1 MSFWKSFLRETGK
14 NSGKW
19 VSNKIFK
26 EGWSTPY
33 RFNKRLDS
41 IEQKQSRPSKLQQK
55 DIPRKENK
63 KQSIDHPV
71 FTKNVQ
77 NDNLNKLTNDILN
90 LNIPDEK
97 QEIIDVLEYLMGVVQ
112 FLQWN
117 TDKKSKL
124 KNNISDTSLKKYEIA
139 LNRLKLLSHDDYLF
153 FNQELKKLQKK
164 RFRQKYLLLIAVVV
178 FFIIFYCF
186 VFGGLAFIF

>member
-1 MSFWKSFLRETGK
+1 MSFWNSFLRETGK

-19 VSNKIFK
+19 LSNKIFK

-41 IEQKQSRPSKLQQK
+41 IEQKQNQSQFSKSQ
-55 DIPRKENK
+55 PTNTPFNENK
-63 KQSIDHPV
+63 GQSSEEV
-71 FTKNVQ
+71 FTKNMQ
-77 NDNLNKLTNDILN
+77 KDNLEKLTIDILN

-97 QEIIDVLEYLMGVVQ
+97 QEIIDVLEYLTGILQ
-112 FLQWN
+112 YLQWN
-117 TDKKSKL
+117 TDKKSNL

-153 FNQELKKLQKK
+153 FNQELRKLQKK
-164 RFRQKYLLLIAVVV
+164 RFRQKYLLLIVVV
-178 FFIIFYCF
+178 LFFVILYCSIFWNLF
-186 VFGGLAFIF
+186 